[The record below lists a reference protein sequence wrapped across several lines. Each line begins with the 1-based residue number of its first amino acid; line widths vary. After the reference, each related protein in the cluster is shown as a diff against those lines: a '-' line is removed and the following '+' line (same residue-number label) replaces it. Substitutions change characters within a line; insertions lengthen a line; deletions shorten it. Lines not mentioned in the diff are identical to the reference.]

1 MPMIPAFSRR
11 TGLPVLPVLFVV
23 LALTLASLAE
33 AGDGRQFIG
42 RYQITNVSEE
52 GTSVHL
58 TMRLQVF
65 NYSGHDIRQG
75 AVALYTSDLRS
86 EPIGGFTP
94 IKLFR
99 STRSADITQEFTIPV
114 KEYKRWQ
121 EGGVRPAL
129 FFLFND
135 ASGKTLKR
143 SVTVSR
149 AILPNSTAQ

>member
-1 MPMIPAFSRR
+1 MSRSAAFVSRYLL
-11 TGLPVLPVLFVV
+11 TAACFV
-23 LALTLASLAE
+23 LALASVAV
-33 AGDGRQFIG
+33 AGDARQFVG
-42 RYQITNVSEE
+42 RYQITNVSEQ
-52 GTSVHL
+52 GASVHL

-65 NYSGHDIRQG
+65 NYSGHDIRLG
-75 AVALYTSDLRS
+75 AMALYASQLSS
-86 EPIGGFTP
+86 EAIGGFMP

-99 STRSADITQEFTIPV
+99 STGSADITQEFTVPA

-149 AILPNSTAQ
+149 AILPKSTVQ

>member
-1 MPMIPAFSRR
+1 MSMIPAFSRR
-11 TGLPVLPVLFVV
+11 NGWQLLPVLVLV
-23 LALTLASLAE
+23 LSLASLA
-33 AGDGRQFIG
+33 ATGDGRQFIG

-52 GTSVHL
+52 GTAVHL

-75 AVALYTSDLRS
+75 AVALYTSELRS
-86 EPIGGFTP
+86 EAIGGFMP

-99 STRSADITQEFTIPV
+99 NTGSADITQEFTIPV

-149 AILPNSTAQ
+149 AILPKSTAQ